1 MSAAPGAALTLQTER
16 LLLRAPSVAM
26 TAAVRDYQERNQ
38 AHFAPWD
45 PPYPPDFHSP
55 ARVAERLAKEEQNF
69 AEGSAYRYWFS
80 LREEPARLIGQAH
93 LSQLARGAF
102 QNAMLGYSLD
112 AQAQGRGLMSEASR
126 AVIAEMFGPRVRL
139 HRIQA
144 AVRPENERSRA
155 VLRTLGFAQEGLSRR
170 YLFINGA
177 WRDHEVY
184 ALLNPDWAQDL
195 APS

>member
-1 MSAAPGAALTLQTER
+1 MNGGAAFTLHTDR
-16 LLLRAPSVAM
+16 LLLRAPSVAL
-26 TAAVRDYQERNQ
+26 TAAVCDYQERNQ

-45 PPYPPDFHSP
+45 PPYPADFNSP
-55 ARVAERLAKEEQNF
+55 ACVAERLAQAEQTF

-80 LREEPARLIGQAH
+80 LREDPVRLIGRAH

-112 AQAQGRGLMSEASR
+112 AQAQGQGLMQEALR
-126 AVIAEMFGPRVRL
+126 AVIGEMFAPQIRL

-155 VLRTLGFAQEGLSRR
+155 VLRALGFAQEGLSRR

-184 ALLNPDWAQDL
+184 ALLNPDWPQDL
-195 APS
+195 AP